1 MLTIDKSAPIA
12 KLGPK
17 VQIGIGDAQASCQAR
32 DRCEVDDLNA
42 QKPRFVLDWREDEEI
57 GSDKQPE
64 SLFGAGDR
72 DPTDPV
78 DIEGHQAGEQEAY

>member
-1 MLTIDKSAPIA
+1 M
-12 KLGPK
+12 G
-17 VQIGIGDAQASCQAR
+17 
-32 DRCEVDDLNA
+32 
-42 QKPRFVLDWREDEEI
+42 I

-78 DIEGHQAGEQEAY
+78 DIEGHHAGEQEAHQHLVAHVPARDCAKGEEEQVRKELPKLVLLLKEVGERE